1 MDAWTKIFVLQEPK
15 LEKPILVQGLPGL
28 GFVGKLAVNY
38 LIDELKL
45 EKFAEL
51 YSTYLT
57 LLDGNIGININADG
71 TFHLPKFEFY
81 RYQSNKPNAIFLTGD
96 TQPNIYGQYEVTE
109 YALDFVQKYGCQQ
122 VIALGGFQTPVDK
135 ELEKVY
141 GVYNNQPNE
150 EALKKLGVNITKSGS
165 ITGSCGTIL
174 GLSDQRKISAFGLL
188 GATKGEYP
196 DMKAAKRVLEILG
209 NILNIKIDM
218 THLDTEIENMKH
230 KIENLHKLQ
239 SEALGNV
246 KKEMARGP
254 SPFYV

>member
-1 MDAWTKIFVLQEPK
+1 MGAWTKIYLLKEPK
-15 LEKPILVQGLPGL
+15 VERPVLVQGLPGL

-57 LLDGNIGININADG
+57 LLDGNTGININSNG
-71 TFHLPKFEFY
+71 TFFLPKFEFY
-81 RYQSNKPNAIFLTGD
+81 TYREKKPHVIILTGD

-109 YALDFVQKYGCQQ
+109 YVLDFIQKYDCQQ
-122 VIALGGFQTPVDK
+122 VIALGGFQTPVDT

-141 GVYNNQPNE
+141 GVYNNPHLE
-150 EALKKLGVNITKSGS
+150 GILKKLGVNITQSGS
-165 ITGSCGTIL
+165 ITGACGIIL
-174 GLSDQRKISAFGLL
+174 GLSDQRRIDSLGLL

-196 DMKAAKRVLEILG
+196 DVHAAKQVLKVLC
-209 NILNIKIDM
+209 NILNIKVDM
-218 THLDTEIENMKH
+218 ARMDKEIEDMKH
-230 KIENLHKLQ
+230 KLENLRRLQ
-239 SEALGNV
+239 TETLGHI
-246 KKEMARGP
+246 KKDLARGP